1 MKEKEKKL
9 KIVSKQE
16 IIVTAIVFPILLL
29 WSITLLYP
37 YLWAFLNSLKD
48 PGEFLL
54 DTFALPKKWLF
65 SNWAEAIE
73 TLRVQKSNPLET
85 VGIVGMIINSI
96 WWMFGSVA
104 INTIVTSMMGYALA
118 KYDFK
123 VGKFLHAFSLAIMTI
138 TVVGAFPS
146 QYAMYTSLGIRNT
159 PAMLFTSAG
168 CIGTSG
174 LLIYYS
180 FFKNISWSYAE
191 AVFIDGGG
199 HWTVFLRI
207 MIPQALPIISAL
219 AVIGCIGMWNDYF
232 TPYVFLRDYPTLATG
247 LYLLQ
252 TSSLTVNNKPL
263 YFAVVLLS
271 AIPIFVIFMCFQD
284 KIMTS
289 VSMGGLKG

>member
-1 MKEKEKKL
+1 MKEKDKKL

-104 INTIVTSMMGYALA
+104 VNTIVTSMMGYALA

-159 PAMLFTSAG
+159 PAMLLTSAG
-168 CIGTSG
+168 CIGSSG

>member
-1 MKEKEKKL
+1 MKKVRKL
-9 KIVSKQE
+9 KIKTKQE
-16 IIVTAIVFPILLL
+16 IIISAIVFPILMI
-29 WSITLLYP
+29 WSLTLIYP
-37 YLWAFLNSLKD
+37 FFWSFINSLKD

-54 DTFALPKKWLF
+54 DSFSFPENWLF
-65 SNWAEAIE
+65 SNWSTAIE
-73 TLRVQKSNPLET
+73 TLRVPKSNPLES
-85 VGIVGMIINSI
+85 VGVVGMIFNSI

-104 INTIVTSMMGYALA
+104 INTIVTTMMAYALA
-118 KYDFK
+118 KYHFRF
-123 VGKFLHAFSLAIMTI
+123 GRFLHAFSLAVMTI

-146 QYAMYTSLGIRNT
+146 QYALYTNLGLRNS
-159 PAMLFTSAG
+159 PAMLLTSAG
-168 CIGTSG
+168 CIGTSA

-207 MIPQALPIISAL
+207 MIPQALPIISAM

-232 TPYVFLRDYPTLATG
+232 TPYIYLRDYPTLATG

-252 TSSLTVNNKPL
+252 TSSLTVNNKPI
-263 YFAVVLLS
+263 YFAVVLIS
-271 AIPIFVIFMCFQD
+271 AIPIFVIFMCFQE